1 MRRRTISIILCL
13 LLGISYMPCVGEEV
27 YGLENDDDWNY
38 SLSIPEENYDC
49 VEEVTLYRYNDPIEA
64 VSTAETMEGYEPAG
78 KQLISSEA
86 GPWTLAEPEVGGKTI
101 EGDIISEQTVEK
113 KFVCYSFAYTD
124 TVNDW
129 FWLNPD
135 ARHYV
140 KYMDADLVDS
150 HELTGTLPPDEDYA
164 VCVNFLQ
171 IYSENDIAGFDN
183 VDDVDSSMY
192 WCAQTQ
198 KTITSGTVSGE
209 FGEVYLIL
217 YDGEPVEQFVSG
229 SKKNLAYV
237 WNSKDTSNPDVRAT
251 EKKVIYRTV
260 TEKFRNVFTK
270 DNWSEWSEIKPGDK
284 ENREIETASG
294 YRYKNKTSQNI
305 EAPSRINRT
314 FGSGSFNIG
323 AKAKTNLKYKSS
335 NTSIASVSSTGQVTF
350 KNPGTATITVT
361 AEETNAYFAKTA
373 KVTVKSTL
381 KTPSLTA
388 RKASRTSIRLS
399 WTKTSGAR
407 GYQIYKYSPS
417 KKKYVKA
424 ATKSYRVCGTTNKK
438 LKRHRKHYYKIR
450 AYRIVNGKYVY
461 SGFSTVKSVRL

>member
-1 MRRRTISIILCL
+1 MRRIIAL
-13 LLGISYMPCVGEEV
+13 LLSAALGISCLNYVSESTFA
-27 YGLENDDDWNY
+27 LETDDDWNY
-38 SLSIPEENYDC
+38 SLTMPEQSYDC
-49 VEEVTLYRYNDPIEA
+49 VEEVTLYRYNDPIEV
-64 VSTAETMEGYEPAG
+64 VSTDETMEGYEPAG
-78 KQLISSEA
+78 KQIISSEA
-86 GPWTLAEPEVGGKTI
+86 GPWSLAEPEVGEKI
-101 EGDIISEQTVEK
+101 IKGDIITEQTVEK
-113 KFVCYSFAYTD
+113 KSVYYSFAYTD
-124 TVNDW
+124 IVKDW

-164 VCVNFLQ
+164 VCVNYLQ
-171 IYSENDIAGFDN
+171 IFSENDIAGFDN
-183 VDDVDSSMY
+183 VDDVDSSKY

-198 KTITSGTVSGE
+198 KTITSGTASGE

-217 YDGEPVEQFVSG
+217 YDGEPVEQFVTG

-305 EAPSRINRT
+305 EAPSSISRT
-314 FGSGSFNIG
+314 FGSSSFNLG
-323 AKAKTNLKYKSS
+323 AEAKTALTYKSS
-335 NTSIASVSSTGQVTF
+335 NAAIASVSQTGQVTF
-350 KNPGTATITVT
+350 KNPGTAIITLT
-361 AEETNAYFAKTA
+361 AEETNAYFAENA

-388 RKASRTSIRLS
+388 KKASKTSIKLS
-399 WTKTSGAR
+399 WTKSSGAS
-407 GYQIYKYSPS
+407 GYQIYKYNPS

-424 ATKSYRVCGTTNKK
+424 ATKSYRVCATTNKK

-461 SGFSTVKSVRL
+461 SSFSPVKSVKL